1 MRTIG
6 RIAVVGAGAWG
17 TALALAAERAGRSV
31 VLWGRDV
38 EAMAAT
44 RRNERHLPGVEIP
57 PAIEITSSLDK
68 AVHAD
73 AILLVTPTQ
82 TVRAVAKRLC
92 AIADDTPVVICAKGL
107 ERSTMFRPT
116 EVLEQALPPAAP
128 AVLSGPSFAVD
139 VASGLPTAV
148 TIAATEPKLAM
159 ALCLAMGSASFRP
172 YAETDLIGVEI
183 GGALKNVLAIA
194 AGIVA
199 GRRLGASASSAL
211 VARGF
216 AELRRI
222 GAAMGARP
230 ETLMGL
236 SGLGD
241 LVLTCSSVQSRN
253 FAYGIALGR
262 GEKPAHGL
270 VEGASTAPV
279 AREMARAHSVEMPI
293 TEAVAAIVEGEIGI
307 DEAIH
312 ALMSR
317 PLKHES
323 D

>member
-1 MRTIG
+1 M
-6 RIAVVGAGAWG
+6 
-17 TALALAAERAGRSV
+17 
-31 VLWGRDV
+31 
-38 EAMAAT
+38 
-44 RRNERHLPGVEIP
+44 
-57 PAIEITSSLDK
+57 
-68 AVHAD
+68 
-73 AILLVTPTQ
+73 
-82 TVRAVAKRLC
+82 
-92 AIADDTPVVICAKGL
+92 
-107 ERSTMFRPT
+107 
-116 EVLEQALPPAAP
+116 
-128 AVLSGPSFAVD
+128 
-139 VASGLPTAV
+139 
-148 TIAATEPKLAM
+148 
-159 ALCLAMGSASFRP
+159 
-172 YAETDLIGVEI
+172 
-183 GGALKNVLAIA
+183 LAIA

-323 D
+323 E